1 MENELK
7 WFYKTVTVIKVTVLR
22 QLEEDCSFP
31 FWQLI
36 RNEHIKMIIQQVA
49 QRQYVVSDTRCPALH
64 DCEWEWEEAGQRPQ
78 RGQSPVLT
86 CCSCWMH
93 IHCQF
98 SVSELQFPLGLSV
111 YFYVCPKGR
120 ESMKQV
126 LCFQRH
132 HHYPTCEDEMLLSQC
147 REFLEDID
155 TKLYDFVPCAQPYP

>member
-1 MENELK
+1 M
-7 WFYKTVTVIKVTVLR
+7 WSAITVALLCMIVNWIEGKQGSGPKGDKVLY
-22 QLEEDCSFP
+22 S
-31 FWQLI
+31 
-36 RNEHIKMIIQQVA
+36 
-49 QRQYVVSDTRCPALH
+49 PAAH
-64 DCEWEWEEAGQRPQ
+64 AEYIF
-78 RGQSPVLT
+78 T
-86 CCSCWMH
+86 
-93 IHCQF
+93 QF